1 MAVTKTHPIKSTLKA
16 AIDYIC
22 NPDKTDGKLLVS
34 SFGCTVET
42 ADIEFAWTRRHAID
56 KGTNLG
62 RHLIQAFEPGEVTPE
77 EAHRI
82 GMELAREVLGGKYEF
97 VLTTHIDRD
106 HVHNHLIFNAVSFQD
121 HRHYHSNKR
130 SYHEIRRTSDRICK
144 EHGLSVIVPGRD
156 KGKSYIEHQA
166 EQNGTSYKAKLRSA
180 IDRLL
185 VPLLYAYVA
194 ACCAQAALGNEG
206 LKKLSALIKGAITF
220 LLTGGLLVFVGYLT
234 ASGAIAGS
242 ADAAAVK
249 AAKLAI
255 SRAVPVVGGIL
266 SDAAE
271 TVLAGAGVLRG
282 TVGVVGT
289 LVVLAICI
297 VPFLQLAFHYLTYK
311 GAAVLTGTVAD
322 SGLSR
327 LMDEIGGAF
336 GLILGMTGS
345 CALILLFSIVSA
357 VSAVASP

>member
-1 MAVTKTHPIKSTLKA
+1 MRRMICVLMVLLPFLVLPVLGAELSFPQVDELLQEAEGYGVAETDGLGQGVQSILETGLDQAGSLLRHSFQTGLKLLAVVLLCGLAESAALDGKAGGLKAVEVAGALAVTALT
-16 AIDYIC
+16 
-22 NPDKTDGKLLVS
+22 VS
-34 SFGCTVET
+34 DMNAMIG
-42 ADIEFAWTRRHAID
+42 
-56 KGTNLG
+56 LG
-62 RHLIQAFEPGEVTPE
+62 RETIQQMDAFAGLLLPAMATLTAATGGVTGAAVRQGVTVLFSDLLIT
-77 EAHRI
+77 
-82 GMELAREVLGGKYEF
+82 
-97 VLTTHIDRD
+97 
-106 HVHNHLIFNAVSFQD
+106 
-121 HRHYHSNKR
+121 
-130 SYHEIRRTSDRICK
+130 
-144 EHGLSVIVPGRD
+144 
-156 KGKSYIEHQA
+156 
-166 EQNGTSYKAKLRSA
+166 A

-220 LLTGGLLVFVGYLT
+220 LLTAGLLVFVGYLT

-311 GAAVLTGTVAD
+311 GAAVLTGTVAG

>member
-1 MAVTKTHPIKSTLKA
+1 MRRMICVLMVLLPFLVLPALGAELSFPQVDELLREAEGYGVTETDGLGQGVQSILETGLDQAGSLLRHSFQTGLKLLAVVLLCGLAESAALDGKAGGLKAVEVAGALAVTALT
-16 AIDYIC
+16 
-22 NPDKTDGKLLVS
+22 VS
-34 SFGCTVET
+34 DMNAMIG
-42 ADIEFAWTRRHAID
+42 
-56 KGTNLG
+56 LG
-62 RHLIQAFEPGEVTPE
+62 RETIQQMDAFAGLLLPAMATLTAATGGVTGAAVRQGVTVLFSDLLIT
-77 EAHRI
+77 
-82 GMELAREVLGGKYEF
+82 
-97 VLTTHIDRD
+97 
-106 HVHNHLIFNAVSFQD
+106 
-121 HRHYHSNKR
+121 
-130 SYHEIRRTSDRICK
+130 
-144 EHGLSVIVPGRD
+144 
-156 KGKSYIEHQA
+156 
-166 EQNGTSYKAKLRSA
+166 A

-206 LKKLSALIKGAITF
+206 LKKLSALIKGAITV

-311 GAAVLTGTVAD
+311 GAAVLTGTVAG

>member
-1 MAVTKTHPIKSTLKA
+1 MRRMICVLMVLLPFLVLPALGAELSFPQVDELLREAEGYGVTETDGLGQGVQSILETGLDQAGSLLRHSFQTGLKLLAVVLLCGLAESAALDGKAGGLKAVEVAGALAVTALT
-16 AIDYIC
+16 
-22 NPDKTDGKLLVS
+22 VS
-34 SFGCTVET
+34 DMNAMIG
-42 ADIEFAWTRRHAID
+42 
-56 KGTNLG
+56 LG
-62 RHLIQAFEPGEVTPE
+62 RETIQQMDAFAGLLLPAMATLTAATGGVTGAAVRQGVTVLFSDLLIT
-77 EAHRI
+77 
-82 GMELAREVLGGKYEF
+82 
-97 VLTTHIDRD
+97 
-106 HVHNHLIFNAVSFQD
+106 
-121 HRHYHSNKR
+121 
-130 SYHEIRRTSDRICK
+130 
-144 EHGLSVIVPGRD
+144 
-156 KGKSYIEHQA
+156 
-166 EQNGTSYKAKLRSA
+166 A

-220 LLTGGLLVFVGYLT
+220 LLTAGLLVFVGYLA

-266 SDAAE
+266 SDE
-271 TVLAGAGVLRG
+271 TVLAGAGVLQG

>member
-1 MAVTKTHPIKSTLKA
+1 MRRMICVLMVLLPFLVLPALGAELSFPQVDELLREAEGYGVTETDGLGQGVQSILETGLDQAGSLLRHSFQTGLKLLAVVLLCGLAESAALDGKAGGLKAVEVAGALAVTALT
-16 AIDYIC
+16 
-22 NPDKTDGKLLVS
+22 VS
-34 SFGCTVET
+34 DMNAMIG
-42 ADIEFAWTRRHAID
+42 
-56 KGTNLG
+56 LG
-62 RHLIQAFEPGEVTPE
+62 RETIQQMDAFAGLLLPAMATLTAATGGVTGAAVRQGVTVLFSDLLIT
-77 EAHRI
+77 
-82 GMELAREVLGGKYEF
+82 
-97 VLTTHIDRD
+97 
-106 HVHNHLIFNAVSFQD
+106 
-121 HRHYHSNKR
+121 
-130 SYHEIRRTSDRICK
+130 
-144 EHGLSVIVPGRD
+144 
-156 KGKSYIEHQA
+156 
-166 EQNGTSYKAKLRSA
+166 A

-220 LLTGGLLVFVGYLT
+220 LLTAGLLVFVGYLA

-255 SRAVPVVGGIL
+255 SRAVP
-266 SDAAE
+266 
-271 TVLAGAGVLRG
+271 
-282 TVGVVGT
+282 VVGT

-311 GAAVLTGTVAD
+311 GAAVLTGTVAG

>member
-1 MAVTKTHPIKSTLKA
+1 MRRTICVLIVLLPLLVLPALGAGSSYPQVDELLREAEDYGVTETGDLGQGVQSILETGLDQAGGLLRHSLQTGLKLLAVVLLCGLAESAALDGKAGGLKAVEAAGALAVTAL
-16 AIDYIC
+16 
-22 NPDKTDGKLLVS
+22 
-34 SFGCTVET
+34 TVNDMNT
-42 ADIEFAWTRRHAID
+42 MI
-56 KGTNLG
+56 GLG
-62 RHLIQAFEPGEVTPE
+62 RETIERMDSFAGLLLPAMATLTAATGGVTGAAVRQGVTVFFSDLLIT
-77 EAHRI
+77 
-82 GMELAREVLGGKYEF
+82 
-97 VLTTHIDRD
+97 
-106 HVHNHLIFNAVSFQD
+106 
-121 HRHYHSNKR
+121 
-130 SYHEIRRTSDRICK
+130 
-144 EHGLSVIVPGRD
+144 
-156 KGKSYIEHQA
+156 
-166 EQNGTSYKAKLRSA
+166 A

-220 LLTGGLLVFVGYLT
+220 LLTAGLLIFVGYLT

-289 LVVLAICI
+289 LVVLAICL
-297 VPFLQLAFHYLTYK
+297 VPFLQLAIHYLTYK
-311 GAAVLTGTVAD
+311 GAAALTGTVAN

-336 GLILGMTGS
+336 GLMLGMTGS
-345 CALILLFSIVSA
+345 CALVLLFSIVSA
-357 VSAVASP
+357 VSAVAAG